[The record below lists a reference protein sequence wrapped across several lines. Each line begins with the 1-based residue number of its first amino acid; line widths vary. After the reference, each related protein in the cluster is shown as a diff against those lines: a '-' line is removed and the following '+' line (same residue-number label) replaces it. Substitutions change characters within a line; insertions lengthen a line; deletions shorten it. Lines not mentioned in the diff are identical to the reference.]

1 MGSLSRV
8 QWAMRRW
15 SLPDRNTNCLSRRPS
30 LARKLM
36 HLAMA
41 FVPAAGW
48 LLSYWLALALA
59 LALLVAS
66 LAVEGARRLWPWLN
80 QVLWRLLPSVFRPW
94 EGHRLLGSTWLAAG
108 MAGTLLLYGRDVGGT
123 AVLFAVWGDPVAELV
138 GRRWGRPGAAKTLS
152 GSLGCLAACV
162 LAGLVGVG
170 WGGLSAWAALAGALV
185 ATAVERWAFPPDD
198 NLWMPVLS
206 GLAITIVEGLLGGQ
220 SVLLPLWR

>member
-1 MGSLSRV
+1 
-8 QWAMRRW
+8 MRRW
-15 SLPDRNTNCLSRRPS
+15 SLPERNANCPSRHPS

-41 FVPAAGW
+41 FVPAVGW
-48 LLSYWLALALA
+48 LLSYWLSLGLA

-80 QVLWRLLPSVFRPW
+80 QVLWRVLPSVFRPW
-94 EGHRLLGSTWLAAG
+94 EGHHILGSTWLAAG
-108 MAGTLLLYGRDVGGT
+108 MAGTLLLFGRDVGGT
-123 AVLFAVWGDPVAELV
+123 AVLFSVWGDPVAELV
-138 GRRWGRPGAAKTLS
+138 GRRWGRPGAAKTLA
-152 GSLGCLAACV
+152 GSLGCLAACL

-170 WGGLSAWAALAGALV
+170 LGGLSAWAALAGAVV

-206 GLAITIVEGLLGGQ
+206 GLAISMVEGLLGGQ